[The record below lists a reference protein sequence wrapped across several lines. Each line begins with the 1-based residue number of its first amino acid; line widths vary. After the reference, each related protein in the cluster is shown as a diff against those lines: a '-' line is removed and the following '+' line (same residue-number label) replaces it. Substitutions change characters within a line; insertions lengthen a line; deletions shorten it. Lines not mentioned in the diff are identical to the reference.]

1 LKLLRRDLKEVPT
14 PLLNPSTGSGQAGEE
29 KIYFLQRRC
38 LLNFLDY
45 WTLGHKFSPL
55 IFYSILIVTLLF
67 GLNPKGFYFK
77 NNVRWS
83 TDSTGIEFGR
93 FGIAYTDPFIEGIE
107 GDPSLSIEIVIRPD
121 AGDEKSFTHILTLH
135 NGDDD
140 SQLMLGQWLSYIVF
154 MKGNDYENKKPGKRI
169 WANTAKV
176 GSDEIFVT
184 LTSGIDGTSVY
195 LNGQLVNTQKDLI
208 LEVPQGDSKSRLI
221 IGNSIYGK
229 HSWEGSIRGLALYRS
244 VLSDHQAA
252 LHYSEWLKD
261 GNFRFAEKEKPWVL
275 YTFDEKTGIKAI
287 DHGTGK
293 NNLTIPKRMTV
304 FKMTFLESSIEKL
317 RIANGVIADLIINF
331 LEFIPFGF
339 IFSALLFRLRGK
351 FPIYFILIAGG
362 AGFLL
367 SLFIEVAQAWLPS
380 RNSDAFDLI
389 LNTTGALF
397 GSILFGCMVIR
408 KVSREICQKINP

>member
-1 LKLLRRDLKEVPT
+1 M
-14 PLLNPSTGSGQAGEE
+14 
-29 KIYFLQRRC
+29 
-38 LLNFLDY
+38 LNFRNY
-45 WTLGHKFSPL
+45 FRFVYKYSPL
-55 IFYSILIVTLLF
+55 IFYSILIITLFF

-83 TDSTGIEFGR
+83 PDSPGLSFGN
-93 FGIAYTDPFIEGIE
+93 FGIAHTDPFIESIG
-107 GDPSLSIEIVIRPD
+107 GNPALSIEIVIRPN

-140 SQLMLGQWLSYIVF
+140 SQLMLGQWLSYIIF
-154 MKGNDYENKKPGKRI
+154 MKGNDYENRKRGERI
-169 WANTAKV
+169 AANTADA

-195 LNGQLVNTQKDLI
+195 LNGQLVKTQKDLI
-208 LEVPQGDSKSRLI
+208 LEVPQGDSKSRMI

-252 LHYSEWLKD
+252 LHYGEWRKD

-275 YTFDEKTGIKAI
+275 YIFDEKTGIKAI

-293 NNLTIPKRMTV
+293 NDLTIPQRMTV
-304 FKMTFLESSIEKL
+304 FKMIFLESSIEKL
-317 RIANGVIADLIINF
+317 RINSGLVSDFIINLF
-331 LEFIPFGF
+331 GFMPFGF
-339 IFSALLFRLRGK
+339 FFSALLFRRRGK
-351 FPIYFILIAGG
+351 FPIYFILITVG

-380 RNSDAFDLI
+380 RNSSIFDLI
-389 LNTTGALF
+389 LNTAGALL
-397 GSILFGCMVIR
+397 GAILFGFMGSGI
-408 KVSREICQKINP
+408 KKIVNGDG

>member
-1 LKLLRRDLKEVPT
+1 
-14 PLLNPSTGSGQAGEE
+14 
-29 KIYFLQRRC
+29 
-38 LLNFLDY
+38 LNFRNY
-45 WTLGHKFSPL
+45 FIFIYKYSPL
-55 IFYSILIVTLLF
+55 IFYLILIVILLF

-83 TDSTGIEFGR
+83 TDSPGLSFGN
-93 FGIAYTDPFIEGIE
+93 FGIAHTEPFIESIKG
-107 GDPSLSIEIVIRPD
+107 GDQALSIEIVIMPD
-121 AGDEKSFTHILTLH
+121 ASAEKGFKHILTLH

-154 MKGNDYENKKPGKRI
+154 MRGKRI
-169 WANTAKV
+169 SANMADTD
-176 GSDEIFVT
+176 SDEIFVT
-184 LTSGIDGTSVY
+184 LTSGIEGTSVY
-195 LNGQLVNTQKDLI
+195 LNGQLVKTQKDLI
-208 LEVPQGDSKSRLI
+208 LKVPQGDNKSRLI

-244 VLSDHQAA
+244 VLSDHQVA
-252 LHYSEWLKD
+252 LHYSEWRKD

-293 NNLTIPKRMTV
+293 NDLTIPERMTV

-317 RIANGVIADLIINF
+317 KIDSGVIADLIINF
-331 LEFIPFGF
+331 LGFMPFGF
-339 IFSALLFRLRGK
+339 FFSALLFRRCGK
-351 FPIYFILIAGG
+351 FPIYFILIAGS

-389 LNTTGALF
+389 LNTTGALL
-397 GSILFGCMVIR
+397 GAMLFGFMGSSIKTVNS
-408 KVSREICQKINP
+408 K